1 MELNKKHTL
10 CYSATSVEYFNIAA
24 IYGYPCSTSFLSR
37 QEPQPRLLTL
47 FHEAFFVSAIA
58 TAGCMAMEA
67 PGPPAFFSIT
77 IQILLDKVIDGLYDN
92 LENSVL
98 VTDISG

>member
-1 MELNKKHTL
+1 
-10 CYSATSVEYFNIAA
+10 
-24 IYGYPCSTSFLSR
+24 
-37 QEPQPRLLTL
+37 
-47 FHEAFFVSAIA
+47 VSAIA
-58 TAGCMAMEA
+58 IAGCMATEA

>member
-1 MELNKKHTL
+1 MPLELVDKNSLGDEVSIGK
-10 CYSATSVEYFNIAA
+10 S
-24 IYGYPCSTSFLSR
+24 
-37 QEPQPRLLTL
+37 LLGVKL
-47 FHEAFFVSAIA
+47 KA